1 VTGAVLG
8 MELRKL
14 RALRRTYLGLAGAAA
29 IPVILLVALETGD
42 GGPPDEVPFARS
54 VEGVGLAVP
63 LFSLAFATF
72 FLLPLLASLVAGDV
86 ISGETGGGTLKT
98 ILTRSVT
105 RPQVFG
111 AKLLAAALYTVTLLV
126 VQFAV
131 GALAGSL
138 VLGTGPLPTLSGTEM
153 GFGRGLMI
161 AALAALFAAI
171 TVFTL
176 ASFSLLLSAATLN
189 TVAAIGGTV
198 ILIVVLQVAAQ
209 FASLEALR
217 PYLVTEQGNA
227 WFGLLRDPV
236 DGRALVRSVVVDACW
251 AAPCLIGA
259 YLIFT
264 RRDVLS

>member
-1 VTGAVLG
+1 VLSL
-8 MELRKL
+8 ELRKL

-29 IPVILLVALETGD
+29 IPIILLIALETGD

-72 FLLPLLASLVAGDV
+72 FLLPLLASLVAGDA
-86 ISGETGGGTLKT
+86 ISGETSGGTLKT

-105 RPQVFG
+105 RPQVFR
-111 AKLLAAALYTVTLLV
+111 AKLLAAAVYTVALLM

-131 GALAGSL
+131 GAVAGSA
-138 VLGTGPLPTLSGTEM
+138 VLGTDPLPTLSGTEV
-153 GFGRGLMI
+153 GFGRGLLA
-161 AALAALFAAI
+161 AALAALFASI
-171 TVFTL
+171 TVFAL
-176 ASFSLLLSAATLN
+176 ASFSLLLSATTLN

-209 FASLEALR
+209 FESLEGLQ
-217 PYLVTEQGNA
+217 PYLVTEQANA
-227 WFGLLRDPV
+227 WFGILRDPV
-236 DGRALVRSVVVDACW
+236 DWDALLRSVVVDVCW
-251 AAPCLIGA
+251 AAPCLAGA
-259 YLIFT
+259 YLVFT